1 MPHPLLV
8 AFIGGASGAWR
19 IDRVETVRGPGLA
32 PAERL
37 EILEDGSM
45 PATAAAQWIL
55 RGVTSNER
63 YVTRAEHVALA
74 ARQPALGRPKA
85 TQAALIPIRKSSA
98 WWDLPH
104 DERRTI
110 FEDRS
115 MHVRTGLEYL
125 PAIARRLHHGRDIGE
140 AFDFVTWFEFAPED
154 AGAFGELVAR
164 LRDTPEWDFVE
175 REIDIRVSRG

>member
-1 MPHPLLV
+1 MPDPRLV

-19 IDRVETVRGPGLA
+19 IDRIESVRGPGLA

-37 EILEDGSM
+37 EILEDGPM
-45 PATAAAQWIL
+45 PALDAVQWIL

-63 YVTRAEHVALA
+63 YVTRAEHLALE
-74 ARQPALGRPKA
+74 ARQAALGRPTA
-85 TQAALIPIRKSSA
+85 TRAALIPIRKSSA
-98 WWDLPH
+98 WWDLSQA
-104 DERRTI
+104 ERRTI

-115 MHVRTGLEYL
+115 RHVRTGLEYL
-125 PAIARRLHHGRDIGE
+125 PAIARRLQHGRDLGE

-154 AGAFGELVAR
+154 ADAFGELVAR